1 MTISN
6 NLAEI
11 QIDIITAMEI
21 YIVAQVLQ
29 IVKMPLSLSNKIAE
43 IQIEIIIAIEIYVVQ
58 VLQIV
63 TKNLSISNKLA
74 EIQIG
79 SIIAM
84 EIYIMQVLRI
94 DTKNL
99 SKSNKLAEIQI
110 AIITAL
116 ESISLP
122 SLASSYHETCSSRG
136 LEAEGESDATY
147 LPRHG
152 SKFISG
158 GSSSLL
164 LLLLKL
170 FPLIF
175 QFINAVTA
183 TKLHVEDI
191 STNLLQAS

>member
-1 MTISN
+1 MSISN

-11 QIDIITAMEI
+11 QIDMITAMEI

-29 IVKMPLSLSNKIAE
+29 IVKMPLSLSNKIEE

-74 EIQIG
+74 EIQI
-79 SIIAM
+79 
-84 EIYIMQVLRI
+84 E
-94 DTKNL
+94 
-99 SKSNKLAEIQI
+99 
-110 AIITAL
+110 IITAL

-122 SLASSYHETCSSRG
+122 SLASSYHETCSSQG

-147 LPRHG
+147 LLRHG

-158 GSSSLL
+158 GCSSLL

-183 TKLHVEDI
+183 TKLHIEDI

>member
-1 MTISN
+1 M
-6 NLAEI
+6 
-11 QIDIITAMEI
+11 
-21 YIVAQVLQ
+21 
-29 IVKMPLSLSNKIAE
+29 
-43 IQIEIIIAIEIYVVQ
+43 YVVQ
-58 VLQIV
+58 VLQVV
-63 TKNLSISNKLA
+63 TKNLSISNKLR

-84 EIYIMQVLRI
+84 EIYIVQVLCI

-99 SKSNKLAEIQI
+99 SISNKLVEIQI
-110 AIITAL
+110 AIITVL
-116 ESISLP
+116 ESISPP
-122 SLASSYHETCSSRG
+122 SLASSYNEACPSQG

-147 LPRHG
+147 LSRHG

-158 GSSSLL
+158 GSNSLL

-183 TKLHVEDI
+183 TKLHIEDI
-191 STNLLQAS
+191 NTNLLQAS